1 MRPALRPLLSGLI
14 GLALLSGQPASAV
27 AQLAHSDTLHLS
39 LADVLTRVRE
49 EHPIW
54 KAGSARVTAA
64 RARAAEQ
71 RAYPTPSIH
80 IATARLTESRLELL
94 QPLRWPWEGSALKR
108 IGVQEVAATA
118 ADAETNQR
126 AVLLEAGQRFAD
138 GLRSRRML
146 ALAMESESLAQH
158 TVDEV
163 APGKE
168 PDKDADL
175 AQLQTLISL
184 DEARR
189 GRMGAALQHTIS
201 QARLDATLGQDPGT
215 PIDFRGE
222 LDSIAPV
229 TAPEAALATALATD
243 PTSSRLHHEAVRANE
258 EIRLARARGWPT
270 IEAGPAATVG
280 DKWRLG
286 IALGFNLP
294 AWSRLSSVIRAAKAE
309 RVSAEAQFD
318 VRHREIAGQV
328 TEALLTLTRTDT
340 ELKLLREGALAR
352 AARALELAEQV
363 APQRGTYILAW
374 LAARQAYL
382 GARLAELDLEWQAA
396 QARLL
401 LRHLSGSLVMEEK

>member
-1 MRPALRPLLSGLI
+1 MGPAPHFLTRSMVL
-14 GLALLSGQPASAV
+14 LALLAGRPAIAV
-27 AQLAHSDTLHLS
+27 AQITTTDTLRLS

-49 EHPIW
+49 DHPIW

-71 RAYPTPSIH
+71 RSYPTPTIH
-80 IATARLTESRLELL
+80 VATARLTESRLELL

-126 AVLLEAGQRFAD
+126 AVLLEAAQRFAD
-138 GLRSRRML
+138 GLRSRRTL

-168 PDKDADL
+168 ADKGADL

-184 DEARR
+184 DEAHRE
-189 GRMGAALQHTIS
+189 RMGAALQHTIS
-201 QARLDATLGQDPGT
+201 QARLDATLGKDPGT
-215 PIDFRGE
+215 PIDFQGE
-222 LDSIAPV
+222 LDSIAPL

-243 PTSSRLHHEAVRANE
+243 PTSSRLHHEAARATE
-258 EIRLARARGWPT
+258 EISLARARGWPT
-270 IEAGPAATVG
+270 IEIGPAATVG
-280 DKWRLG
+280 DRWRLG
-286 IALGFNLP
+286 VALGFNLP
-294 AWSRLSSVIRAAKAE
+294 AWHRLSSEIRAAKAE
-309 RVSAEAQFD
+309 RLSAEAQFD

-328 TEALLTLTRTDT
+328 TEALLTLNRTDT
-340 ELKLLREGALAR
+340 ELGLLREGALAR
-352 AARALELAEQV
+352 AARALALAEQV

-382 GARLAELDLEWQAA
+382 GARAAELALEWQAA

-401 LRHLSGSLVMEEK
+401 LRHLSGSLVMEE

>member
-1 MRPALRPLLSGLI
+1 MLPPSRPIIPAIAL
-14 GLALLSGQPASAV
+14 LALLSGSSAPV
-27 AQLAHSDTLHLS
+27 AAQSGSTDTLRLS
-39 LADVLTRVRE
+39 LADVLSRVRE

-64 RARAAEQ
+64 RARAAEL
-71 RAYPTPSIH
+71 RSYPTPSVH

-94 QPLRWPWEGSALKR
+94 QPLRWPWEGSALRR
-108 IGVQEVAATA
+108 IGVQQVAATA
-118 ADAETNQR
+118 ADAETDQR
-126 AVLLEAGQRFAD
+126 AVLLEASQRFVD
-138 GLRSRRML
+138 GLRTRRAL
-146 ALAMESESLAQH
+146 QLAMESESLAQH

-163 APGKE
+163 APGMKA
-168 PDKDADL
+168 DTAADL

-184 DEARR
+184 DEAHRE
-189 GRMGAALQHTIS
+189 RMGAALQHTIS

-215 PIDFRGE
+215 PIDFEGE
-222 LDSIAPV
+222 LDSVAPV
-229 TAPEAALATALATD
+229 TAPGAALATALATD
-243 PTSSRLHHEAVRANE
+243 PTSSRLVHEASLATE
-258 EIRLARARGWPT
+258 EISLARARGWPT

-294 AWSRLSSVIRAAKAE
+294 AWHRLSSEIREAKAE
-309 RVSAEAQFD
+309 RRSAQAEFE

-328 TEALLTLTRTDT
+328 TEALLTLTRTET
-340 ELKLLREGALAR
+340 ELGLLRSGALSR
-352 AARALELAEQV
+352 AARALALAEQV

-382 GARLAELDLEWQAA
+382 AARADELELEWQAA

-401 LRHLSGSLVMEEK
+401 LRHLSGSLRMEE